1 MGALKTREN
10 NQIFYIGVDLAC
22 SAYLVKT
29 GLKCY
34 HRRGEN
40 SYFITERGTIDN
52 YSLSISYWITKVSTM
67 FKPVNRITH
76 IINHGSV
83 LLSLAL
89 VVSACS
95 TVPTQTG
102 PATSPEIPAPQVS
115 QDTYQPTPPKRP
127 DLELTEDIL
136 FKLLVAEIAGQRG
149 QLDVAV
155 KNYLE
160 LARSTRD
167 PEIASRA
174 TRIAVYAR
182 DDQSAFEAAKI
193 WLELDP
199 VNTDAH
205 QVLAVM
211 AVREGDIDT
220 ALAHFDHIL
229 KNSDALLD
237 QKLWVIANLLGK
249 EQDQAMAKEIMDR
262 LMAGHQDDP
271 EALYAYAHV
280 MARMDEVDR
289 ARELL
294 EHVLELVPD
303 NINAAMSYVSILQK
317 QGNTGS
323 AIEWLEKSLNNKK
336 DNFNLRMIYARLLT
350 DEKRFGDA
358 RRQFEI
364 LATEAPN
371 NTDVLFAL
379 GLLYLQD
386 NRLDESET
394 YFQRL
399 SDLGERKEDANY
411 YLGRIAEE
419 KNDLEK
425 AAVWYQSLQQG
436 NNYFDAQ
443 VRFGM
448 ILAKQGKIEEARQHL
463 QGIRVEGTEQKNIL
477 IQAEGELLSE
487 EKRYDDALAIYNEAL
502 KDNYDADLLYSRAML
517 AEKMGRL
524 DILEA
529 DLKVILER
537 DPKNSQALNALGYT
551 LADRTDRYEE
561 AYEFIKQA
569 LEINP
574 NDFYILDSMGWVLY
588 RLGRLEESED
598 YLNKAL
604 AVRQDPEI
612 AAHLGEVLWVK
623 GDKAA
628 AKEIWEAALQETPE
642 DARLLDVI
650 KRFNP

>member
-1 MGALKTREN
+1 
-10 NQIFYIGVDLAC
+10 
-22 SAYLVKT
+22 
-29 GLKCY
+29 
-34 HRRGEN
+34 
-40 SYFITERGTIDN
+40 
-52 YSLSISYWITKVSTM
+52 M
-67 FKPVNRITH
+67 FRQFNRITT
-76 IINHGSV
+76 ITDRES
-83 LLSLAL
+83 LLLLLAL
-89 VVSACS
+89 LVSACT
-95 TVPTQTG
+95 TVPIETG
-102 PATSPEIPAPQVS
+102 PAISPETPGPQASQETQKPA
-115 QDTYQPTPPKRP
+115 PPKRP

-136 FKLLVAEIAGQRG
+136 YKLLVAEIAGQRG
-149 QLDVAV
+149 QLDISV

-167 PEIASRA
+167 PEIANRA

-199 VNTDAH
+199 VNTDAR

-211 AVREGDIDT
+211 AVREGDINA

-249 EQDQAMAKEIMDR
+249 EQDQVMVKDIMER

-280 MARMDEVDR
+280 MARMNEDDR
-289 ARELL
+289 AREIL
-294 EHVLELVPD
+294 EQVLEIVPD
-303 NINAAMSYVSILQK
+303 NINATMSYVSILQK
-317 QGNTGS
+317 QGNTNT
-323 AIEWLEKSLNNKK
+323 AIEWLEKSLNGKT

-350 DEKRFGDA
+350 DEKRFADA

-364 LATEAPN
+364 LVAEAPN

-386 NRLDESET
+386 NRLDESQT

-399 SDLGERKEDANY
+399 SDLGERTGDANY

-425 AAVWYQSLQQG
+425 AVIWYQGLQEG

-443 VRFGM
+443 VRLGM
-448 ILAKQGKIEEARQHL
+448 ILAKLGKINEARQHL

-477 IQAEGELLSE
+477 IQAEGELLTE
-487 EKRYDDALAIYNEAL
+487 EQRYDDALAVYNEAL
-502 KDNYDADLLYSRAML
+502 KDNFDADLLYSRAML

-524 DILEA
+524 DILEQ
-529 DLKVILER
+529 DLRAILEK

-551 LADRTDRYEE
+551 LADRTNRYEE
-561 AYEFIKQA
+561 AYGYIKQA
-569 LEINP
+569 LELSP

-588 RLGRLEESED
+588 RLGRLQESAE
-598 YLNKAL
+598 YLNQAL

-612 AAHLGEVLWVK
+612 AAHLGEVLWVM